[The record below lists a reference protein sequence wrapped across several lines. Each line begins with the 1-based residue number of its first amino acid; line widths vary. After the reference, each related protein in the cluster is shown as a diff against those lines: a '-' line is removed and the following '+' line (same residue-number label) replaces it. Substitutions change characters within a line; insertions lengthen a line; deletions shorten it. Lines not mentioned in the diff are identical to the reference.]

1 MRSTMAEA
9 VSMRQG
15 PMILLAGLAMSLG
28 WGIRG
33 DYGHEAG
40 AMLPG
45 ALVAL
50 ACALG
55 AGRADWLGR
64 ASVLAMLG
72 ALGWA
77 FGGQMSYGIVIGYT
91 GDAAFANVLYGLASL
106 FLIGALWGAIG
117 AGRRALGVTWRR
129 AHLESLVVPLST
141 LYGVWLL
148 FDGAGWTDRLSER
161 WSLHDT
167 DWVAA
172 LTALAVGSGFHLF
185 GKRRWQPASR
195 WMLSLA
201 TGWLAGYGILTA
213 LLGLRMTPP
222 RSDNWSGCVGLAS
235 ALVLLLWRER
245 NRAALLLLLYG
256 ALAGGVGFA
265 VGDGLQMLGRA
276 GWGPIGRFSALQNL
290 DYWKW
295 MERFFGLVMG
305 IGVAIGLRRLAR
317 HGLAPVDPSPLGRPL
332 RAFSLVVLLL
342 VLPWHN
348 FDTNLRFWL
357 EKGHLG
363 DSLLGV
369 SPTAWVLLIG
379 AGLTVVG
386 LTAIR
391 LHLQDRLLL
400 APAHP
405 PGRAQLLLLALA
417 WLFVVVD
424 LTKSVSLLHHKAVL
438 SVHVSFW
445 ATALLL
451 TLLVLLSDWPTREL
465 PSAPIPA
472 TGSEWRPGRRMLL
485 AWLAV
490 PALLLLLTSF
500 LLTTRSGP
508 LPGSHQRFG
517 GVRPAP
523 PSPG

>member
-1 MRSTMAEA
+1 
-9 VSMRQG
+9 
-15 PMILLAGLAMSLG
+15 MILLAGLAMSLG

-50 ACALG
+50 AGALG
-55 AGRADWLGR
+55 SGRADWLGR
-64 ASVLAMLG
+64 ASLLALLG

-91 GDAAFANVLYGLASL
+91 GDGAFVNVLYGLASL

-117 AGRRALGVTWRR
+117 AGFLALGLTWRR
-129 AHLESLVVPLST
+129 ADLESMVLPLST

-148 FDGAGWTDRLSER
+148 FDGAGWTDLLSER
-161 WSLHDT
+161 WPLHDT

-172 LTALAVGSGFHLF
+172 GTALLVGLGFHLC
-185 GKRRWQPASR
+185 GRERWQPTSR
-195 WMLSLA
+195 WMAWLA

-222 RSDNWSGCVGLAS
+222 RSDNWAGCVGLA
-235 ALVLLLWRER
+235 ATVALLLWRER

-369 SPTAWVLLIG
+369 SPTTWVLLIG

-445 ATALLL
+445 ATALLI
-451 TLLVLLSDWPTREL
+451 TLLLLLTDWPTRDL
-465 PSAPIPA
+465 PSPPVPA
-472 TGSEWRPGRRMLL
+472 TGPQWRPGRGMVL

-490 PALLLLLTSF
+490 PILLLLLSWS
-500 LLTTRSGP
+500 LLRTRTGS

-517 GVRPAP
+517 NASVERVPAP
-523 PSPG
+523 R

>member
-1 MRSTMAEA
+1 MQSTIAEMI
-9 VSMRQG
+9 SSRQG

-55 AGRADWLGR
+55 SGRVDWLGR

-72 ALGWA
+72 AIGWA

-91 GDAAFANVLYGLASL
+91 GDAAFANVLYGLAAL

-117 AGRRALGVTWRR
+117 AGLLALGLTWRR
-129 AHLESLVVPLST
+129 AELESIVVPLST

-148 FDGAGWTDRLSER
+148 FDGTGWTERLSER

-172 LTALAVGSGFHLF
+172 LTALAVGIGFHLF
-185 GKRRWQPASR
+185 GRERWQPASR
-195 WMLSLA
+195 WMLWLA
-201 TGWLAGYGILTA
+201 VGWLAGYGLLTA
-213 LLGLRMTPP
+213 LLGLRLTPP
-222 RSDNWSGCVGLAS
+222 RSDNWSGCVGLAC
-235 ALVLLLWRER
+235 AVVLLLWRER

-256 ALAGGVGFA
+256 ALAGGLGFA
-265 VGDGLQMLGRA
+265 VGDVLQMLGRG
-276 GWGPIGRFSALQNL
+276 GWGPIGRFSALHNL

-305 IGVAIGLRRLAR
+305 VGVAIGLRRLAR
-317 HGLAPVDPSPLGRPL
+317 QGLAPVDPSPLGKPL
-332 RAFSLVVLLL
+332 RAFSLIVLLL

-357 EKGHLG
+357 EKGHLR
-363 DSLLGV
+363 DSLLGI
-369 SPTAWVLLIG
+369 SPTSWVLLLA
-379 AGLTVVG
+379 AGLTIVG
-386 LTAIR
+386 LSAIR
-391 LHLQDRLLL
+391 LHLEDRFLLV
-400 APAHP
+400 PANP
-405 PGRAQLLLLALA
+405 SGRAQLILLFLM
-417 WLFVVVD
+417 WLFVVAD
-424 LTKSVSLLHHKAVL
+424 LTKSVSLLHHKSVL

-445 ATALLL
+445 ITALLI
-451 TLLVLLSDWPTREL
+451 TLLLLLTDWPVRAL
-465 PSAPIPA
+465 PSPA
-472 TGSEWRPGRRMLL
+472 VPPTGPQWRPGRNMLL

-490 PALLLLLTSF
+490 PVLLLLLTSF
-500 LLTTRSGP
+500 LLTTRRGP

-517 GVRPAP
+517 GVPAA
-523 PSPG
+523 PSSP

>member
-1 MRSTMAEA
+1 MQSNIAE
-9 VSMRQG
+9 VISSRQG

-55 AGRADWLGR
+55 SERADWLGR

-72 ALGWA
+72 AIGWA

-117 AGRRALGVTWRR
+117 AGVLALGLTWRR
-129 AHLESLVVPLST
+129 AELESIVVPLST

-148 FDGAGWTDRLSER
+148 FDGAGWTDLLSER

-172 LTALAVGSGFHLF
+172 LTALAVGVGLHLF
-185 GKRRWQPASR
+185 GRARWQPASR
-195 WMLSLA
+195 WVLWLA
-201 TGWLAGYGILTA
+201 VGWLAGYGLLTA

-222 RSDNWSGCVGLAS
+222 RSDNWSGCLGLAV
-235 ALVLLLWRER
+235 ALIVLLGRER
-245 NRAALLLLLYG
+245 NRAALLLLLFG
-256 ALAGGVGFA
+256 ALAGGLGFA
-265 VGDGLQMLGRA
+265 VGDVLHMLGRG

-305 IGVAIGLRRLAR
+305 VGVAIGLRRLAR
-317 HGLAPVDPSPLGRPL
+317 QGLALVDPSPLGKPL
-332 RAFSLVVLLL
+332 RAFSLIVLLL

-357 EKGHLG
+357 EKGHLR
-363 DSLLGV
+363 DSLLGI
-369 SPTAWVLLIG
+369 SPTSWVLLLA
-379 AGLTVVG
+379 AGLTIVG
-386 LTAIR
+386 LSAIR
-391 LHLQDRLLL
+391 LHLEDRLLL
-400 APAHP
+400 VPANP
-405 PGRAQLLLLALA
+405 LGRAQLLLLFLM
-417 WLFVVVD
+417 WLFVVAD
-424 LTKSVSLLHHKAVL
+424 LTKSVSLLHHKSVL

-445 ATALLL
+445 ITALLI
-451 TLLVLLSDWPTREL
+451 TLLLLLTDWPVRAL
-465 PSAPIPA
+465 PSPA
-472 TGSEWRPGRRMLL
+472 VPPTGSQWVPGRGMLL

-490 PALLLLLTSF
+490 PILLLLLTAF
-500 LLTTRSGP
+500 LLTTRRGS

-517 GVRPAP
+517 EVRAAP
-523 PSPG
+523 PSP